1 MLIMRKGNM
10 EKLNKL
16 STGLTTFMAA
26 GVLVFAILSDNDGS
40 DTSQQDWD
48 YVSKHAL
55 ALDKVSVESR
65 FAVVEDEALSW
76 VDPVVTGS
84 VKSKK
89 DLDVEP
95 LSVLSIIRQNSD
107 VNPGVSSGTDRVSIT
122 VKPGDTLFKLG
133 QKYGLSVAELAGMNN
148 LAEPFTIRVGQTLYI
163 AR

>member
-1 MLIMRKGNM
+1 MRKGNLA
-10 EKLNKL
+10 KLNKL

-26 GVLVFAILSDNDGS
+26 GVLVFAILSDNGGNDS
-40 DTSQQDWD
+40 SQRQWD
-48 YVSKHAL
+48 YVSKNAL
-55 ALDKVSVESR
+55 ALDKVPVESR
-65 FAVVEDEALSW
+65 FAAVEDKELSW

-84 VKSKK
+84 TGKKK

-122 VKPGDTLFKLG
+122 VKSGDTLFKLG

-148 LAEPFTIRVGQTLYI
+148 LKEPYTIVVDQTLYI

>member
-1 MLIMRKGNM
+1 MRKGNLA
-10 EKLNKL
+10 KLNKL

-26 GVLVFAILSDNDGS
+26 GVLVFAILSDNGGNDS
-40 DTSQQDWD
+40 SQRQWD
-48 YVSKHAL
+48 YVSKNAL
-55 ALDKVSVESR
+55 ALDKVPVESR
-65 FAVVEDEALSW
+65 FVAVEDKELSW

-84 VKSKK
+84 VKKK

-148 LAEPFTIRVGQTLYI
+148 LKEPYTIVVDQTLYI